1 MTDAR
6 TEQLISRAIEDAA
19 DLDLDPATVAAL
31 RERLPVVADDIVA
44 AIMAEVPSY
53 AGALTGRRGA
63 NIRLAV
69 QTALDNFLALAGG
82 SVEQS
87 TDLGAGAD
95 AAFALG
101 RGEAANGRSMEA
113 LLAAYR
119 VGARVA
125 WRGWSSVAVASGL
138 HAETM
143 AKFAELVF
151 AFIDELSATSAAGH
165 AEALAT
171 QDRARQRQLERLG
184 RSLLDG
190 ASDDVLLAESERTGW
205 TPPSMLVAVLLAAGR
220 AHAVRQLL
228 DPDTLLLTENLP
240 STLPESDSTAV
251 LLVPADQ
258 DASRAHLL
266 QLLRGVHAVV
276 GPARPWRQVRAS
288 FARAVRAVEMVPATG
303 EPVDTEHCLVE
314 LVLTADS
321 EAYHDL
327 RERALAPLAEL
338 PPATVTRLTDTLRS
352 WLLHQ
357 GRRDAVA
364 EDLFVHP
371 QTVRYRMSQLREHYG
386 DALADPRQVLELTVA
401 LALARV

>member
-1 MTDAR
+1 MRDRNESVA
-6 TEQLISRAIEDAA
+6 SRAIQDAA
-19 DLDLDPATVAAL
+19 DLDIDATTITAL
-31 RERLPVVADDIVA
+31 RERLPAVADDVVA

-63 NIRLAV
+63 NIRHAV
-69 QTALDNFLALAGG
+69 QTTLDNFLELAGG
-82 SVEQS
+82 TASQVA
-87 TDLGAGAD
+87 DLGAGAD

-125 WRGWSSVAVASGL
+125 WRGWSAVAVDLGL
-138 HAETM
+138 HADTM

-165 AEALAT
+165 ADALAM

-190 ASDDVLLAESERTGW
+190 ATDDVLLADAERADW
-205 TPPSMLVAVLLAAGR
+205 TPPTMLVAVLVAEAR
-220 AHAVRQLL
+220 AHAVRQPL
-228 DPDTLLLTENLP
+228 DPATLLLAENLP
-240 STLPESDSTAV
+240 SAPTTESMTV

-258 DASRAHLL
+258 DTTRAHLL
-266 QLLRGVHAVV
+266 QLLRGMHAVV
-276 GPARPWRQVRAS
+276 GPARPWRDVKAS
-288 FARAVRAVEMVPATG
+288 FARAVRAVEVVPATG
-303 EPVDTEHCLVE
+303 EPIDTERCLVE
-314 LVLTADS
+314 LVLNADS
-321 EAYHDL
+321 DAYDDL
-327 RERALAPLAEL
+327 RERALAPLREL
-338 PPATVTRLTDTLRS
+338 PPTTVARLTDTLRS

-371 QTVRYRMSQLREHYG
+371 QTVRYRMGQLREHYG
-386 DALADPRQVLELTVA
+386 EALSDPRQVLELTVA
-401 LALARV
+401 LALRR

>member
-1 MTDAR
+1 MSDRREPVA
-6 TEQLISRAIEDAA
+6 SRAIQGAA
-19 DLDLDPATVAAL
+19 DLDIDATTIAAL
-31 RERLPVVADDIVA
+31 RDRLPAVADDVVA

-63 NIRLAV
+63 NIRQAV
-69 QTALDNFLALAGG
+69 QTALDNFLELASGKAAQ
-82 SVEQS
+82 VA
-87 TDLGAGAD
+87 DLGAGAD
-95 AAFALG
+95 AAFELG

-125 WRGWSSVAVASGL
+125 WRGWSSAAVETGL
-138 HAETM
+138 AADTM

-151 AFIDELSATSAAGH
+151 DFIDELSATSAAGH
-165 AEALAT
+165 ADALAT

-190 ASDDVLLAESERTGW
+190 ATDDVLLADAERAGW
-205 TPPSMLVAVLLAAGR
+205 TPPTMLVAVLLAEAR

-228 DPDTLLLTENLP
+228 DPTTLLLADNLP
-240 STLPESDSTAV
+240 SAPLTEDMAV

-258 DASRAHLL
+258 DTSRAHLL
-266 QLLRGVHAVV
+266 QLLRGMHAVV
-276 GPARPWRQVRAS
+276 GPARRWRDVRAS
-288 FARAVRAVEMVPATG
+288 FARTVRAAEVVPATG
-303 EPVDTEHCLVE
+303 EPIDTERCLVE
-314 LVLTADS
+314 LVLSADS
-321 EAYHDL
+321 DAYDDL
-327 RERALAPLAEL
+327 RERALAPLREL
-338 PPATVTRLTDTLRS
+338 PPTTVARLTDTLRS

-386 DALADPRQVLELTVA
+386 EALSDPRQVLELTVA
-401 LALARV
+401 LALRR